1 MNGPEPMTSF
11 TCSLGSVAASRA
23 GMMNDGLAE
32 GLPSASSTRPN
43 GVSRSMVNVFA
54 STGAI
59 LLTAAIISRPSAESR
74 APQRLS
80 EATQSSAVTGVPSW
94 NLSPSRR
101 VNEYFMASL
110 LTVYLST
117 ICGCSLTCSSSA
129 NRASKIM

>member
-1 MNGPEPMTSF
+1 MTSF

-23 GMMNDGLAE
+23 GMMKDGLAE

-80 EATQSSAVTGVPSW
+80 EATQSSAVTAAPSW
-94 NLSPSRR
+94 NFSPSRK
-101 VNEYFMASL
+101 VKEYFIASFE
-110 LTVYLST
+110 TVYLST
-117 ICGCSLTCSSSA
+117 ICGLILKFASRPKSV
-129 NRASKIM
+129 SKIM